1 MIDLI
6 FKVLLLV
13 VIFAVLVVF
22 ILIKEIKR
30 RREEIIEK
38 IKVYIPFTSRPNPIK
53 GYATNRNV
61 FMT

>member
-38 IKVYIPFTSRPNPIK
+38 IKVYIPFTSIPNPIS
-53 GYATNRNV
+53 
-61 FMT
+61 FII

>member
-1 MIDLI
+1 MTDLI

-38 IKVYIPFTSRPNPIK
+38 IKVYIPFTSRPNPIS
-53 GYATNRNV
+53 
-61 FMT
+61 FII

>member
-38 IKVYIPFTSRPNPIK
+38 IKVYIPSYNTFINQSLK
-53 GYATNRNV
+53 Y
-61 FMT
+61 

>member
-1 MIDLI
+1 MTDLI

-13 VIFAVLVVF
+13 VIIVVLIF

-38 IKVYIPFTSRPNPIK
+38 IKVYIPFTSRPNPNSFII
-53 GYATNRNV
+53 
-61 FMT
+61 

>member
-1 MIDLI
+1 MIDLV

-13 VIFAVLVVF
+13 VIVVF

-38 IKVYIPFTSRPNPIK
+38 IKVYIPFAIRPNPIS
-53 GYATNRNV
+53 
-61 FMT
+61 FII

>member
-1 MIDLI
+1 MIDLV

-13 VIFAVLVVF
+13 VIVVF

-38 IKVYIPFTSRPNPIK
+38 IKVYIPFTSRPNPIS
-53 GYATNRNV
+53 
-61 FMT
+61 FII

>member
-1 MIDLI
+1 MTDLI

-13 VIFAVLVVF
+13 VIIVVLVF

-38 IKVYIPFTSRPNPIK
+38 IKVYIPFAIRPNPIS
-53 GYATNRNV
+53 
-61 FMT
+61 FII

>member
-1 MIDLI
+1 MIDLF

-30 RREEIIEK
+30 RREEI
-38 IKVYIPFTSRPNPIK
+38 KVYIPFTSRPNPIS
-53 GYATNRNV
+53 
-61 FMT
+61 FII

>member
-1 MIDLI
+1 MTDLI

-13 VIFAVLVVF
+13 VIIVVLVF

-38 IKVYIPFTSRPNPIK
+38 LKVYIRFTSRRNPIS
-53 GYATNRNV
+53 
-61 FMT
+61 FLI

>member
-38 IKVYIPFTSRPNPIK
+38 IKVYIPFTSRPNQIS
-53 GYATNRNV
+53 
-61 FMT
+61 FII

>member
-22 ILIKEIKR
+22 ILIKEIKI

-38 IKVYIPFTSRPNPIK
+38 NKSIYSFYNQTKPN
-53 GYATNRNV
+53 
-61 FMT
+61 

>member
-1 MIDLI
+1 MIDLV

-13 VIFAVLVVF
+13 VIVVF

-38 IKVYIPFTSRPNPIK
+38 IKVYIPFTSIPNPIS
-53 GYATNRNV
+53 
-61 FMT
+61 FII